1 MNLGL
6 IPGSGWTAWLPRLLS
21 DRTIVCRD
29 NSGDYY
35 SAGED
40 PRMLE
45 VFETPRILS
54 LCTTSPPSSVFYHY
68 GRGHRYACRSY
79 RQSTSWTH
87 LLESLEDV
95 YSGIGMK
102 WTQKNLPILEL
113 TDLKAVAG
121 TYFGQLVLLVGGG
134 LLSHSIAAVV
144 GGASLTAW
152 PTAVLGILVAA
163 LGPPVS
169 QAADF
174 WGRKWFLVILTAA
187 GCVGSVIVSRS
198 SSMGMAIGGFTIA
211 GLSCVSQPLL
221 HAVVSEVL
229 PRKYRSWAQASVNVS
244 VCLGAIFGLLVGGA
258 LVQNNNNAFRIYFYI
273 SAGIFALSAAACTFL
288 YNPPPRETQKG
299 TVWSKFQKLD
309 WVGFAL
315 VGSGVTL
322 LCLGLS
328 WAQNPYP
335 WTNAH
340 VLAPFLTGVAVLL
353 GLIAYEWKVK
363 MDGLFHHSLFGHRNF
378 ALALG
383 CIYVEGHC
391 AFAANYFVPFQ
402 LTALYPPM
410 GFFRVGVCYS
420 VSYFAFT
427 FFALATG
434 LYIWRSKTV
443 RIPTVTGF
451 VAFIL
456 FFILAATAKEST
468 PQANFW
474 GYMIFLGAGLGLLL
488 TTLVVAAQ
496 LSTPPELIA
505 VASGLVLSVRS
516 LGASTGL
523 VIYQAVF
530 SNGISKNLSPKVAGV
545 AIALGLPEGSLGPL
559 LGALTS
565 GNMDELPKVPGVTR
579 EIIEAAAL
587 AVKET
592 YRLAFSYVWA
602 TAAAFTTVALIGKL
616 KSRLYL
622 LFVSGS

>member
-1 MNLGL
+1 MGEVIATHVEATVNPQHGHTYWNHLKT
-6 IPGSGWTAWLPRLLS
+6 SLL
-21 DRTIVCRD
+21 V
-29 NSGDYY
+29 
-35 SAGED
+35 
-40 PRMLE
+40 L
-45 VFETPRILS
+45 
-54 LCTTSPPSSVFYHY
+54 
-68 GRGHRYACRSY
+68 
-79 RQSTSWTH
+79 
-87 LLESLEDV
+87 
-95 YSGIGMK
+95 
-102 WTQKNLPILEL
+102 
-113 TDLKAVAG
+113 AVAG

-174 WGRKWFLVILTAA
+174 WGRKWFLIVLTAS
-187 GCVGSVIVSRS
+187 GCVGSIIVSRS
-198 SSMGMAIGGFTIA
+198 SSMGMAIAGFTIA

-244 VCLGAIFGLLVGGA
+244 VCFGAIFGLLVGGA

-299 TVWSKFQKLD
+299 TVRSKIQKLD
-309 WVGFAL
+309 WVGFAM

-335 WTNAH
+335 WTNSH
-340 VLAPFLTGVAVLL
+340 VLAPFLTGVAILL
-353 GLIAYEWKVK
+353 GLVAYEWKVK
-363 MDGLFHHSLFGHRNF
+363 KDGLFHHRLFQHRNF

-402 LTALYPPM
+402 LTTLYPSM
-410 GFFRVGVCYS
+410 GSFRVGVCYS

-434 LYIWRSKTV
+434 LYIWKSKTV
-443 RIPTVTGF
+443 RIPTIAGF

-456 FFILAATAKEST
+456 FFILAATAQEST

-505 VASGLVLSVRS
+505 MASGLVLSVRS

-530 SNGISKNLSPKVAGV
+530 SHGISKNLFPKVAGV
-545 AIALGLPEGSLGPL
+545 TIPLGLPEGSLGPL

-565 GNMDELPKVPGVTR
+565 GNMNELPKVPGVTP

-602 TAAAFTTVALIGKL
+602 TAAAFTTVALIAAIFLRNPSNQFTQEIDAPLDITEGAGVQEYRD
-616 KSRLYL
+616 KS
-622 LFVSGS
+622 VAE